1 MGLRQE
7 RKAGNMFLTRELG
20 EATGTYSLN
29 IALVREVRGGEASQA
44 RFIRE
49 PKWIG
54 ELTINHYFCDNLVIR
69 NALNISIGST

>member
-1 MGLRQE
+1 M
-7 RKAGNMFLTRELG
+7 
-20 EATGTYSLN
+20 N
-29 IALVREVRGGEASQA
+29 IALVVEVWGGEASQA